1 MTYSNVLKREL
12 PNQRVSTFLAY
23 ATYSQL
29 RDAASGLLRHG
40 RLRRV
45 ERTVERVRSGY
56 DDGRSKIEIGSFDD
70 FVIGNW
76 PSDFAYVD
84 GRLQFTD
91 PNRATHARM
100 QGMLERVRRYAGDGA
115 VVEIGCGTGRNL
127 LYLARHGVTNPL
139 VGLELSPVSVD
150 LARRAAESFG
160 HAIRYEECDI
170 TRTLPE
176 IGPVDV
182 VLSVHAFEMMP
193 RVFVE
198 GLVNIA
204 TLRPK
209 AAVFLEPIEELWP
222 GMSLSCMLAR
232 LRVRRLDRLSG
243 FHKHAA
249 ALGKVVEARFLGDAI
264 NPLNPTS
271 VMVVEFGERR
281 S

>member
-1 MTYSNVLKREL
+1 M
-12 PNQRVSTFLAY
+12 
-23 ATYSQL
+23 
-29 RDAASGLLRHG
+29 
-40 RLRRV
+40 
-45 ERTVERVRSGY
+45 
-56 DDGRSKIEIGSFDD
+56 
-70 FVIGNW
+70 
-76 PSDFAYVD
+76 
-84 GRLQFTD
+84 
-91 PNRATHARM
+91 
-100 QGMLERVRRYAGDGA
+100 
-115 VVEIGCGTGRNL
+115 
-127 LYLARHGVTNPL
+127 
-139 VGLELSPVSVD
+139 
-150 LARRAAESFG
+150 
-160 HAIRYEECDI
+160 
-170 TRTLPE
+170 
-176 IGPVDV
+176 
-182 VLSVHAFEMMP
+182 LSVHAFEMMP